1 MPTIIPIVGSDDTPL
16 TKLFP
21 AFASVNVG
29 RRLETEPV
37 ETSVNVVEG
46 EGGVVVYDVI
56 SEILDSARG

>member
-1 MPTIIPIVGSDDTPL
+1 
-16 TKLFP
+16 
-21 AFASVNVG
+21 VG